1 MSDLVWT
8 KRQEQVINQPVNVC
22 VKIIFQ
28 NRYYLS
34 LPTDPYF
41 GDVTENRHI
50 LFRPYLQKQ
59 CGIQKCLYTVNAF

>member
-1 MSDLVWT
+1 MTDLVWI
-8 KRQEQVINQPVNVC
+8 KRQEQVINLPVNVC

-41 GDVTENRHI
+41 GDVTENIHI
-50 LFRPYLQKQ
+50 FFQALFTETMWYP
-59 CGIQKCLYTVNAF
+59 KCVYTVNAF